1 MLHLTQQNLANATF
15 LCYTTLSWEGGEG
28 VKTYSVKEIAEMLN
42 TNPETVRRWIRD
54 KKLDATIESKKGGH
68 IVYEAALHEFL
79 KSSPKYAAAAKASL
93 VGAAVLPTVMVGGL
107 IAQKLIDV
115 EQLKKARIS
124 NGDVINFLR
133 GEIQKYTDA
142 IKTKEETIHQLQK
155 QIETDQSQIAEF
167 QKLIESLAVEE
178 GTK

>member
-1 MLHLTQQNLANATF
+1 M
-15 LCYTTLSWEGGEG
+15 
-28 VKTYSVKEIAEMLN
+28 KTYSVKEIAEMLN

-93 VGAAVLPTVMVGGL
+93 AGAVVGAAVLPTVMVGGL
-107 IAQKLIDV
+107 VAQKLIDT

-124 NGDVINFLR
+124 NKDVINFLR
-133 GEIQKYTDA
+133 GEIQRYMEA
-142 IKTKEETIHQLQK
+142 IKAKEDTIHQLQK
-155 QIETDQSQIAEF
+155 QIEADQLQITEF
-167 QKLIESLAVEE
+167 QKLIDSLSEE
-178 GTK
+178 KEDAHD

>member
-1 MLHLTQQNLANATF
+1 M
-15 LCYTTLSWEGGEG
+15 
-28 VKTYSVKEIAEMLN
+28 KTYSVKEIAEMLN

-93 VGAAVLPTVMVGGL
+93 AGAVVGAVVLPTVMVGGL
-107 IAQKLIDV
+107 VAQKLIDV

-124 NGDVINFLR
+124 NKDVINFLR
-133 GEIQKYTDA
+133 GEIQRYTEA
-142 IKTKEETIHQLQK
+142 IKAKEDTIHQLQK
-155 QIETDQSQIAEF
+155 QIEADQSQITKF
-167 QKLIESLAVEE
+167 QKLIDSLSAKKEDAHE
-178 GTK
+178 

>member
-1 MLHLTQQNLANATF
+1 M
-15 LCYTTLSWEGGEG
+15 
-28 VKTYSVKEIAEMLN
+28 KTYSVKEIAEMLN

-93 VGAAVLPTVMVGGL
+93 AGAVVGAAVLPTVMVGGL
-107 IAQKLIDV
+107 VAQKLIDA

-124 NGDVINFLR
+124 NKDVINFLR
-133 GEIQKYTDA
+133 GEIQRYTEA
-142 IKTKEETIHQLQK
+142 IKAKEDTIHQLQK
-155 QIETDQSQIAEF
+155 QIEADQSQITEF
-167 QKLIESLAVEE
+167 QKLIDSLSVKKEDAHE
-178 GTK
+178 

>member
-1 MLHLTQQNLANATF
+1 M
-15 LCYTTLSWEGGEG
+15 
-28 VKTYSVKEIAEMLN
+28 KTYSVKEIAEMLN

-93 VGAAVLPTVMVGGL
+93 VGAAVGAAVLPTVMVGGL
-107 IAQKLIDV
+107 IAQKLIDA

-142 IKTKEETIHQLQK
+142 IKTKEETIYQLQK

>member
-1 MLHLTQQNLANATF
+1 M
-15 LCYTTLSWEGGEG
+15 
-28 VKTYSVKEIAEMLN
+28 KTYNVKEIAEMLN

-93 VGAAVLPTVMVGGL
+93 VEAAVGTAVLPTVMVGGL
-107 IAQKLIDV
+107 IAQKLIDAG
-115 EQLKKARIS
+115 QLKKARIS
-124 NGDVINFLR
+124 NVDVINFLR
-133 GEIQKYTDA
+133 GEIKEYTDA
-142 IKTKEETIHQLQK
+142 IKTKEETIHYLQK

-167 QKLIESLAVEE
+167 QKLIESLYVEE
-178 GTK
+178 DTK